1 MTVRGYNLSWDS
13 SNRSNTLLQ
22 AIKANRESYTDV
34 RLVTEDA
41 QMFRAHKL
49 VLASSSAYFHD
60 LFQMSSNL
68 DEISQNSHLV
78 VALPDV
84 QGNSLASLLSFIYEG
99 HTQVLS
105 SDIDLFTKTAK
116 RLKVKGLTADESN
129 SNDDSPEPDNIEP
142 EIDIKDEPQDIDEN
156 EVVLDENIDINEEDL
171 MAESDTTTT
180 PNKKVKKEKKPKK
193 STKSPELTETVTIEK
208 GNKKCPT
215 CNFEAKN
222 YQSMKTHMASKHK
235 LRAQFKCNK
244 CEEIFEESNKMIIH
258 YKHEHKAIKPPKN
271 QFFNCHLCTYKSLK
285 EENLERH
292 LKFTYHENE
301 AIVQSAATNTTV
313 KEQEPSVDLE
323 LD

>member
-13 SNRSNTLLQ
+13 ANRSNTLLQ

-34 RLVTEDA
+34 RLVTEDG

-60 LFQMSSNL
+60 LFQMSSAY
-68 DEISQNSHLV
+68 DDISQGANLV
-78 VALPDV
+78 VALPEV
-84 QGNSLASLLSFIYEG
+84 QGNSLASLLSFIYDG
-99 HTQVLS
+99 QTQVLS

-129 SNDDSPEPDNIEP
+129 SNDSPEPENIQP
-142 EIDIKDEPQDIDEN
+142 ETDIKDEPQEF
-156 EVVLDENIDINEEDL
+156 VLDENIDINEEDL
-171 MAESDTTTT
+171 MVESDAATTSD
-180 PNKKVKKEKKPKK
+180 KKVKTEKKKKPKK
-193 STKSPELTETVTIEK
+193 PAKSPELTEIVTIEK
-208 GNKKCPT
+208 GNKTCPG

-235 LRAQFKCNK
+235 QKAQFKCNK
-244 CEEIFEESNKMIIH
+244 CEEIFEESKNMIIH
-258 YKHEHKAIKPPKN
+258 YKQEHKAIIPPKQ

-301 AIVQSAATNTTV
+301 ASVQPAASADTTV
-313 KEQEPSVDLE
+313 KEHEQSVDLE

>member
-22 AIKANRESYTDV
+22 SIKANRESYTDV

-60 LFQMSSNL
+60 LFQMSSTY
-68 DEISQNSHLV
+68 DDISQNSHLV
-78 VALPDV
+78 VALPEV
-84 QGNSLASLLSFIYEG
+84 QGSSLASVLSFIYDG

-116 RLKVKGLTADESN
+116 RLKVKGLTAEEGN
-129 SNDDSPEPDNIEP
+129 SNDSPEPENIQP
-142 EIDIKDEPQDIDEN
+142 ETDIKDEPQEF
-156 EVVLDENIDINEEDL
+156 VLDENIDINEEDL
-171 MAESDTTTT
+171 MVESDAAATSD
-180 PNKKVKKEKKPKK
+180 KKVKKEKKPRKPAK
-193 STKSPELTETVTIEK
+193 IPELIETVTIEK
-208 GNKKCPT
+208 GTRTCPS

-235 LRAQFKCNK
+235 QKAQFKCNK
-244 CEEIFEESNKMIIH
+244 CEEIFEESKNMIIH
-258 YKHEHKAIKPPKN
+258 YKQEHKAISPPKS

-301 AIVQSAATNTTV
+301 ASVQPATNTTV
-313 KEQEPSVDLE
+313 KEQEQSLDLE